1 MIACATF
8 AKPSFD
14 LSVLTHGLSDLD
26 SYQAVITVGGT
37 EVYRGTTV
45 NKPAVARDL
54 TISGT
59 RIVTIGDQAWV
70 AQPGG
75 KLMSVPETMATGL
88 FAAYDPSLMVGA
100 FASIAWSQNSSDQGV
115 EQKNGVSAHH
125 YHVDST
131 TIQGRAAAAAFCR
144 TCSGL
149 RAPGITVVT
158 PGCWMIQR
166 SAA

>member
-1 MIACATF
+1 M
-8 AKPSFD
+8 
-14 LSVLTHGLSDLD
+14 
-26 SYQAVITVGGT
+26 ITVGGT

-75 KLMSVPETMATGL
+75 KLTSVPETMATGL

-100 FASIAWSQNSSDQGV
+100 FASLAWSQNSSDQGV

-125 YHVDST
+125 YHIDST
-131 TIQGRAAAAAFCR
+131 TIQGGLAGIPAGAVIDVWIAVDGGYLVAFEA
-144 TCSGL
+144 TGTTGGDIS
-149 RAPGITVVT
+149 IQVT
-158 PGCWMIQR
+158 NVNDPNNKVETP
-166 SAA
+166 S